1 MASYSSR
8 NTPLTCTPHFK
19 ADADQPWVTMDSIIA
34 VSLWMSPNSPMTL
47 EDVAQLIENFAAT
60 QVQQQ
65 LAGQPLSGNVKYQG
79 SVLSMTFRQQTIQRA
94 QMTSLAAKDYIRE
107 GENFNLI
114 LNQTTTSCCVIV

>member
-19 ADADQPWVTMDSIIA
+19 PDADQPWVTMDSIIA
-34 VSLWMSPNSPMTL
+34 VSLWMSPNTFMTL

-65 LAGQPLSGNVKYQG
+65 LSGQPLCGNVKFRG

-94 QMTSLAAKDYIRE
+94 QMVSLAAKDYIHE
-107 GENFNLI
+107 GENFNLL
-114 LNQTTTSCCVIV
+114 LNQTTTICCVIV